1 MNGDS
6 KQTKADFTAALD
18 YMSVIDEDFTA
29 ALDYMSV
36 IDEVYVWNTALS
48 SDAVSAL
55 YNSTNGR
62 FFETTLEQRESY
74 GYDLSSR
81 KTSSTDPLVTKS

>member
-6 KQTKADFTAALD
+6 KQSKA
-18 YMSVIDEDFTA
+18 DFTA

-48 SDAVSAL
+48 SDAVS
-55 YNSTNGR
+55 
-62 FFETTLEQRESY
+62 TLTILVVESSSKP
-74 GYDLSSR
+74 LSNNVNPTAMIYPVAKR
-81 KTSSTDPLVTKS
+81 VPLMR